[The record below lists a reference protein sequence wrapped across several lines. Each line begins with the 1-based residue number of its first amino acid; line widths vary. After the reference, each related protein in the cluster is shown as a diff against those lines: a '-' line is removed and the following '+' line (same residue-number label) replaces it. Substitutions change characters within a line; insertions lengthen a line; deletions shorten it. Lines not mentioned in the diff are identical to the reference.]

1 MGCCRHTEKTKP
13 PVPAALPA
21 GLVLP
26 VRIIVGITLLA
37 NIACTLSS
45 FSTLRLPWM
54 LVLIL
59 HLIVSANILSECR
72 RSLAGNSRQPAMDRR
87 FSGTL
92 PKKS

>member
-1 MGCCRHTEKTKP
+1 MGCCSRTVKTKP

-37 NIACTLSS
+37 NIAYTLSA
-45 FSTLRLPWM
+45 FNTLRLSWT

-59 HLIVSANILSECR
+59 HLVVSANLLSECR
-72 RSLAGNSRQPAMDRR
+72 RSLAGRSRRPAMDN
-87 FSGTL
+87 SNDASL
-92 PKKS
+92 PEKN